1 LELVT
6 LKNLYIHI
14 GTHKTG
20 TSTIQRALRE
30 QKSDLNREGI
40 FYISPTDSIKYL
52 INVEKLEQTA
62 SNNIRDDISS
72 IIDANNSYQ
81 NFVLSWEGLSGSYYG
96 GYYNSEVI
104 AKTLKAA
111 LDKMPIKVHII
122 VYLREQVEFIN
133 SLYIQ
138 TIHSGRDIP
147 LDVFLDKINFKTSY
161 NWNQLI
167 ENYNLFDS
175 IVVKEYKSLSKDG
188 EDNIIQGF
196 GRIINSSTFINSD
209 TDSYTNKSYN
219 LSAFKLA
226 KKVNL
231 SLEEQDKNKLRKLL
245 QSKCVDQ
252 KVIVLPQSIQSEI
265 INSYKKENQSLLE
278 DYGIGEMW
286 PQEAV
291 CLSDVEDTPDELQSL
306 AQLIIFLNDRLEGNE
321 KELGFTTEKIKK
333 VDKTT
338 RNLPLSI
345 KKIKTDIANL
355 EKKLDAHSEEVSKI
369 KVNMDTLIN
378 QVNQNSKVV
387 ENIAKSIESRFTNK
401 LFKRLKRLL
410 NAK

>member
-1 LELVT
+1 
-6 LKNLYIHI
+6 
-14 GTHKTG
+14 
-20 TSTIQRALRE
+20 
-30 QKSDLNREGI
+30 
-40 FYISPTDSIKYL
+40 
-52 INVEKLEQTA
+52 
-62 SNNIRDDISS
+62 
-72 IIDANNSYQ
+72 
-81 NFVLSWEGLSGSYYG
+81 
-96 GYYNSEVI
+96 
-104 AKTLKAA
+104 
-111 LDKMPIKVHII
+111 M
-122 VYLREQVEFIN
+122 
-133 SLYIQ
+133 
-138 TIHSGRDIP
+138 
-147 LDVFLDKINFKTSY
+147 
-161 NWNQLI
+161 
-167 ENYNLFDS
+167 
-175 IVVKEYKSLSKDG
+175 
-188 EDNIIQGF
+188 
-196 GRIINSSTFINSD
+196 
-209 TDSYTNKSYN
+209 
-219 LSAFKLA
+219 
-226 KKVNL
+226 
-231 SLEEQDKNKLRKLL
+231 L